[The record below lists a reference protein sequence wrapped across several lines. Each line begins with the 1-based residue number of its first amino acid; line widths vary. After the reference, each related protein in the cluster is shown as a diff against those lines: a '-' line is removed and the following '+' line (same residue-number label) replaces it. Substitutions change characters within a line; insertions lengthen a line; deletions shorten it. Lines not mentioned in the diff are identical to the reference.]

1 VPDQEAD
8 ASEAGS
14 SEAVA
19 PQSALQD
26 APQTVAPEASAPS
39 VTSEPE
45 ASDLAQT
52 TDDSGD
58 SASNASSSIPLA
70 GQEVAQDAQGT
81 EERDRP
87 QAPAASETSTS
98 PDDTVGERD
107 TPSLSEGIDVVEDSD
122 AARNPDSPR
131 FDTVRVNPRGT
142 FVAAGT
148 ALPYATV
155 NLYANGVLLGS
166 ETADARGEWVFVQS
180 TALPSG
186 ELVLTLDALSPN
198 GVLLASSQT
207 LLSFLPA
214 RDGDSADSAPVTVLL
229 DENLGSTEVLQGGT
243 SASASAP
250 PASGLVETAGEGGA
264 RVLIQAIDYTASGE
278 VAVVGQGQAGA
289 QIRLFLD
296 DQLLGETQ
304 VSRRGRWQLA
314 PTSSVGDGTYRLRVE
329 QQDAAGVD
337 LGSYSV
343 PFTRTGAGDAFEG
356 GRAFV
361 VQRGDYLWR
370 IASDYYGDGIRY
382 TVIYDANAQAITNP
396 DLIYPGQ
403 IFIIPNG
410 SQSPTSTEE

>member
-1 VPDQEAD
+1 M
-8 ASEAGS
+8 
-14 SEAVA
+14 
-19 PQSALQD
+19 
-26 APQTVAPEASAPS
+26 
-39 VTSEPE
+39 
-45 ASDLAQT
+45 
-52 TDDSGD
+52 
-58 SASNASSSIPLA
+58 
-70 GQEVAQDAQGT
+70 
-81 EERDRP
+81 
-87 QAPAASETSTS
+87 
-98 PDDTVGERD
+98 
-107 TPSLSEGIDVVEDSD
+107 
-122 AARNPDSPR
+122 
-131 FDTVRVNPRGT
+131 
-142 FVAAGT
+142 
-148 ALPYATV
+148 
-155 NLYANGVLLGS
+155 
-166 ETADARGEWVFVQS
+166 
-180 TALPSG
+180 
-186 ELVLTLDALSPN
+186 
-198 GVLLASSQT
+198 
-207 LLSFLPA
+207 
-214 RDGDSADSAPVTVLL
+214 
-229 DENLGSTEVLQGGT
+229 
-243 SASASAP
+243 
-250 PASGLVETAGEGGA
+250 VETAGEGGA

-314 PTSSVGDGTYRLRVE
+314 PSTRVGDGTYRLRVE

-410 SQSPTSTEE
+410 SQSPTPREE